1 MDIDEINHRSVVIA
15 VIELWERNR
24 CLWDLA
30 DTKRYCRETRNEAY
44 QSLLS
49 VYRKMDPSATLEN
62 LKRKLQ
68 NMKAAYKREHKK
80 VKSCMSMTG
89 TEDAHVPKLWY
100 YEHLR
105 FLDSGDN
112 TRNNRDSLGVE
123 SDYNDIQ
130 QKSKTSNG
138 DNISVVSQQSTQEK
152 VLVQQQTQESP
163 STCTKE
169 AGQQQ
174 LVLDDV
180 TSPLTSKECEWEV
193 IANSIGLQLKNLD
206 TQQQDFAQKLISDVI
221 FYGKR
226 GKLSDSTT
234 ILLEPLD
241 PSHLGHPKYSDSLGT
256 RNWNSGVPSPQS
268 LSYSPYTSSSCRSSP
283 SIIAPQLDYRFSS
296 ATPLKYLKQP
306 RAPPALLPLEKTLH
320 HTYVEQSP
328 MSINVTSSTEN
339 KYEEIIISDNEDS
352 ND

>member
-80 VKSCMSMTG
+80 
-89 TEDAHVPKLWY
+89 
-100 YEHLR
+100 
-105 FLDSGDN
+105 
-112 TRNNRDSLGVE
+112 
-123 SDYNDIQ
+123 IQ